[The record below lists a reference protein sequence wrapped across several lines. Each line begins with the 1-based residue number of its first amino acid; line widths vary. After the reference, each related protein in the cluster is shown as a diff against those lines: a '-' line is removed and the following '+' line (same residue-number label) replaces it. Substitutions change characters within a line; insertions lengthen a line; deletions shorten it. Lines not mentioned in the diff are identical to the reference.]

1 MCVDMYLYSYFT
13 LRVCPQE
20 HQVVVLH
27 AISQK
32 PTPLV
37 FLGFHQGHCSKVG
50 KMYEALTKVVF
61 NQLL

>member
-1 MCVDMYLYSYFT
+1 MCGYVFVSLF
-13 LRVCPQE
+13 LRVRPQE

-37 FLGFHQGHCSKVG
+37 FLGFHQGHCSKVD

>member
-37 FLGFHQGHCSKVG
+37 FLGFHYGHCFKIG
-50 KMYEALTKVVF
+50 KMYEALTTMVF
-61 NQLL
+61 NRLL

>member
-1 MCVDMYLYSYFT
+1 MCGYVFVSLF

-37 FLGFHQGHCSKVG
+37 FLGFHQGHCFKVG
-50 KMYEALTKVVF
+50 KMYKALTTVVF